1 MLQKCSLTKIKPITM
16 NKIIL
21 IVCLFLCLGIVNGQ
35 GLENVIVE
43 KYYVSNAND
52 TIVNSIGG
60 VLPVGSVTY
69 RIYADMLPG
78 FKFQAVFGVQGHEM
92 RIETSTLFFN
102 NEDRGATSPT
112 YSKSQASDNTVM
124 LDSWLSV
131 GAACSGNFGILKAND
146 DGVSNVVN
154 SENPQVLQNADPSA
168 GIPLTIQDGM
178 VVGIPEPVITVGIST
193 ELAIFDN
200 QNDGTNG
207 PVFSSWDGS
216 WASLNGSIGPDS
228 IDNKVLIAQITTNG
242 TFSFEL
248 NIQIGTPDGGTEQ
261 YVAKDPLGNEIQ
273 MASLTYSSLIDKID
287 EVNPVQAIMN
297 IFPNPANELFSLEFE
312 CTNQSINNSYS
323 IYDSKGS
330 LITTKYLGKV
340 SDKYQ
345 ENINTSS
352 WTKGQYIIQ
361 LSMDGALSTKK
372 IIIN

>member
-1 MLQKCSLTKIKPITM
+1 M
-16 NKIIL
+16 NKMIL
-21 IVCLFLCLGIVNGQ
+21 VICFFLSLGFVNGQ
-35 GLENVIVE
+35 GLENIIVE
-43 KYYVSNAND
+43 KYYVSDAND
-52 TIVNSIGG
+52 TNVNLTGG
-60 VLPVGSVTY
+60 ILPVGSVTY
-69 RIYADMLPG
+69 RIYANMLPG
-78 FKFQAVFGVQGHEM
+78 YKFQAAFGVQGHEM

-112 YSKSQASDNTVM
+112 YSISQATNNTVM

-131 GAACSGNFGILKAND
+131 GAACNGNFGILKIND

-154 SENPQVLQNADPSA
+154 SESPQVLQNADPSA

-178 VVGIPEPVITVGIST
+178 VVGTPEAVTTVGIST

-207 PVFSSWDGS
+207 PVFSTWDGS

-228 IDNKVLIAQITTNG
+228 TDNKVLIAQITTDG

-248 NIQIGTPDGGTEQ
+248 NIQIGTPNGGTEQ

-273 MASLTYSSLIDKID
+273 MASLTYSSLIDNIN
-287 EVNPVQAIMN
+287 EANPVQN
-297 IFPNPANELFSLEFE
+297 ILNVFPNPAIELLTIEIE
-312 CTNQSINNSYS
+312 CTNPSINNSYS
-323 IYDSKGS
+323 IFDSKGS
-330 LITTKYLGKV
+330 LITKKYLGKV

-345 ENINTSS
+345 EKINTSS